1 MPRPEECRFTP
12 EHEWIYPEGD
22 SAVMGIS
29 DFAQQ
34 ELGDIVYLNLGE
46 TGRNVKV
53 GDELG
58 EIESVKAVA
67 EFYAPASGEVTAV
80 NTELAEHPERVNQ
93 DPFGSG
99 WLVRIKLADSSSLSQ
114 LMDFAAYKKYLEES
128 AH

>member
-12 EHEWIYPEGD
+12 EHEWIYPDGEG
-22 SAVMGIS
+22 AVVGIT

-46 TGRNVKV
+46 SGRSVKV

-67 EFYAPASGEVTAV
+67 EFYAPASGEIVAI
-80 NTELAEHPERVNQ
+80 NADLADHPEKVNQ
-93 DPFGSG
+93 DPFGGG
-99 WLVRIKLADSSSLSQ
+99 WLVRIKLADASSLSQ
-114 LMDFAAYKKYLEES
+114 LMDFASYKKFLEES